1 MKSLALFQVS
11 MTCKTSGHIAFRR
24 PSKADVSNAIA
35 LVKKLR
41 LYSLPKAEHLP
52 DRRFVDMARKLF
64 DGIVRFDESFYA
76 SLAQMINEEPVPTQ
90 DRAMMG
96 LLLSLGIEKGKEFK
110 PDAEA
115 QRVLAQSARA
125 AHAWLT
131 NALLTY
137 STPFWPDNRWALPA
151 APVAAETH
159 FSFKRPDYPFD
170 TRFSRKP

>member
-1 MKSLALFQVS
+1 
-11 MTCKTSGHIAFRR
+11 
-24 PSKADVSNAIA
+24 VSNAIA

-131 NALLTY
+131 NALLTNALLTNALLTY